1 MVGVVATTAF
11 EDIADMLSETKHVGD
26 GSYCKCDCGAALADL
41 PPVGRSYC
49 KCDCGAALA
58 DLPPVGRN
66 ASISQRK

>member
-11 EDIADMLSETKHVGD
+11 EDIADMLGETEQVGD

-41 PPVGRSYC
+41 PPV
-49 KCDCGAALA
+49 D
-58 DLPPVGRN
+58 RN